1 MPDGIDQLGTK
12 LAEALAPKRRDL
24 VTVSYGTVKAVNET
38 ETDVR
43 LDVDLHGGTLY
54 GLPMTTG
61 CRGVASGDRVVVQT
75 YGHLSTVVGVVAH
88 DNYVID
94 IDPGDIVPIPGPQG
108 PKGDKGD
115 PGDEGPQGPIGPTG
129 PQGPQGEQG
138 ERGPSGAQG
147 PAGATGPVG
156 PKGDKGDKG
165 DAGPTGPQGPT
176 GAAGPTGPQG
186 ETGATGAT
194 GPRGPQGV
202 QGPKG
207 DKGDTGESGVTVPI
221 SGFFTMSVDDAGDL
235 YAYYADGGEEP
246 PFYYDPASGNLYYDV
261 PEE

>member
-1 MPDGIDQLGTK
+1 MPDGIQQLGTQ
-12 LAEALAPKRRDL
+12 LAEALAPRRSDL

-38 ETDVR
+38 EADVR

-129 PQGPQGEQG
+129 PQG
-138 ERGPSGAQG
+138 
-147 PAGATGPVG
+147 
-156 PKGDKGDKG
+156 
-165 DAGPTGPQGPT
+165 
-176 GAAGPTGPQG
+176 